1 MVIEYNTLEERKLFL
16 EAEIELDLAIG
27 GICSDIYFQ
36 YSSNSHFGLAYP
48 FDECRDWLKDR
59 VKKESSSDRMYE
71 DFVEFYNETILSFQ
85 KKCADRSKEN
95 AIIEARERIRFNEK
109 QERNRK
115 IFEDRAKEN
124 LKQSTCQDSP
134 YQTQKERHEEQRGF
148 DNDAYCNDDEPK
160 KFSLS
165 DYDEY

>member
-1 MVIEYNTLEERKLFL
+1 MKIEYNTLEERKLFL
-16 EAEIELDLAIG
+16 EAGTEFDLAFKSISL
-27 GICSDIYFQ
+27 IEYVNMFSD
-36 YSSNSHFGLAYP
+36 YSPDSHFGFAYP
-48 FDECRDWLKDR
+48 FDECPNWVKDR
-59 VKKESSSDRMYE
+59 VKKESSSDEMYQ
-71 DFVEFYNETILSFQ
+71 DFVEFYNETILSYQ
-85 KKCADRSKEN
+85 KKCDDRRKEDIAN
-95 AIIEARERIRFNEK
+95 
-109 QERNRK
+109 
-115 IFEDRAKEN
+115 RAKEN